1 MELLHRLAHDFVHRG
16 QTISDFLEAAPAKRK
31 HSFLDGLVLQL
42 DGGGA
47 LQNQLA
53 NFLAELED
61 FVETHPPLVT
71 GVVAGA
77 AAAPLED
84 FHVFRLFRRDAGFDE
99 RLRWNVELRLA
110 VLANATNESL
120 RTNEMNRGRHEKGL
134 DAHVHQAIH
143 GRGRVV
149 PYAAPTTPSGRFLHC
164 ESGLDGDLGRLEVSN
179 LTDEYDVRIL
189 SQE

>member
-149 PYAAPTTPSGRFLHC
+149 RMQRRQHQVAG